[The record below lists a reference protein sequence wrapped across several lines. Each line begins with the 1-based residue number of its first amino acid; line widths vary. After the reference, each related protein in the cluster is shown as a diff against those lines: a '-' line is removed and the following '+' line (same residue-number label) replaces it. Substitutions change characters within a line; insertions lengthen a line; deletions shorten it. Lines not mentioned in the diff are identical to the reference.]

1 MKNRYEDPTQRLQS
15 HGWSEEYKENY
26 EKIFGKKETW
36 LERRERERVVLK
48 DLPSCSQQQ
57 LETLTQMVLPL
68 MDEDNDDSSD

>member
-36 LERRERERVVLK
+36 LERRERERKKLTPC
-48 DLPSCSQQQ
+48 DPEQ
-57 LETLTQMVLPL
+57 LELPL
-68 MDEDNDDSSD
+68 DDQG

>member
-36 LERRERERVVLK
+36 LERREREKRELMHCDPV
-48 DLPSCSQQQ
+48 Q
-57 LETLTQMVLPL
+57 LELPL
-68 MDEDNDDSSD
+68 DDNCPD